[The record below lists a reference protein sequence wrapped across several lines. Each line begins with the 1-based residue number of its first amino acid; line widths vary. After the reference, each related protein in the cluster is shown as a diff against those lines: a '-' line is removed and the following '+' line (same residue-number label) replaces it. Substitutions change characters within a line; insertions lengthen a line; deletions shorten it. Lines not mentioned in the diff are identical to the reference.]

1 MDHLN
6 NVRMELAHKTLYR
19 HATETKLSVS
29 KRIEYQKRRQ
39 DEIKSQKLESVQRQ
53 KERGKL

>member
-1 MDHLN
+1 MDHLKDI
-6 NVRMELAHKTLYR
+6 RMELAHKTLYR
-19 HATETKLSVS
+19 YTTETKICVS

-39 DEIKSQKLESVQRQ
+39 DEIKNQKLESVQRQ